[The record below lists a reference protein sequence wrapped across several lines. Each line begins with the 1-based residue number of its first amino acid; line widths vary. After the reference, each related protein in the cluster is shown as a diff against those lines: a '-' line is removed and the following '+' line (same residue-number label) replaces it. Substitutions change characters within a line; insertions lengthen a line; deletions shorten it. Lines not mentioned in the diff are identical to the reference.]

1 MWSLQDF
8 DPPTI
13 YWVCQQ
19 IGEDEIVGLARQA
32 NVVPALL
39 SNDRQFARNN
49 FKDGR
54 TAGEAVLRVSAE

>member
-32 NVVPALL
+32 KVVPVLL

-49 FKDGR
+49 FEDGR
-54 TAGEAVLRVSAE
+54 TAG